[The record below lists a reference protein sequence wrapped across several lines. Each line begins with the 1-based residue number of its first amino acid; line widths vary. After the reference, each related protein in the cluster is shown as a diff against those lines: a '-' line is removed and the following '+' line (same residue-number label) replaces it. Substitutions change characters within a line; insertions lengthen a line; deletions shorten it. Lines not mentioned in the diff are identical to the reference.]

1 MSTRR
6 QILASLAASTGASLL
21 RAEEARPAPACQR
34 AAEYLKKRG
43 GKAMLVYE
51 GTDLVFEEYM
61 NGHTAD
67 RPHLLASGT
76 KSFSGAMLVAA
87 ADDGLLE
94 FDEPLAKTIIEW
106 RDDPAKARI
115 TLRHLLSLTSGIAGG
130 EIGAVPGYKSAVARA
145 ELRFEPGRKFQYGP
159 VPYQIFGEVMRRK
172 LAPKGEDPL
181 SYLERRI
188 FRKIG
193 LRYSLWR
200 EDGEKMPHLP
210 SGALLTAREWAKF
223 GHLIRQGGKWN
234 GEVILSEAR
243 LKECFV
249 GTKANPS
256 YGLTFW
262 LNPAGPGPRDLVMAA
277 GKGKQKLYIIPSLNR
292 LIVQFADAEGKGYA
306 ERAFLSL
313 ALGGPDA

>member
-6 QILASLAASTGASLL
+6 HLLACLAASCGKTLL
-21 RAEEARPAPACQR
+21 RSEEPPGQAGYAR
-34 AAEYLKKRG
+34 AADYLRKRG

-51 GTDLVFEEYM
+51 GKELVFEEHM
-61 NGHTAD
+61 NGHTAEK
-67 RPHLLASGT
+67 PHLLASGT

-94 FDEPLAKTIIEW
+94 FDEPVAKTITEW
-106 RDDPAKARI
+106 KDDPLKARV

-130 EIGAVPGYKSAVARA
+130 ETGAVPSYKAAVAGA
-145 ELRFEPGRKFQYGP
+145 QFRFAPGERFQYGP
-159 VPYQIFGEVMRRK
+159 VPYQIFGEIMRRK
-172 LAPKGEDPL
+172 LAPKSEDPL
-181 SYLERRI
+181 AYLERRI
-188 FRKIG
+188 FNKIG

-200 EDGEKMPHLP
+200 EDADKMPNLP
-210 SGALLTAREWAKF
+210 SGAFLTAREWAKF
-223 GHLIRQGGKWN
+223 GHLVKQSGQWGN
-234 GEVILSEAR
+234 ETILSKER
-243 LKECFV
+243 LKQCFA

-262 LNPAGPGPRDLVMAA
+262 LNPSGPGPRDLVMAA
-277 GKGKQKLYIIPSLNR
+277 GKGKQKLFIIPSLDR

-313 ALGGPDA
+313 AFGGKNS